1 MAPLIPDKESRT
13 HLLRVIQH
21 INFYN
26 WCYRGSTC
34 SIYVLH
40 LRDASRTEDIVSL
53 IRMAVTPPRGSVRT
67 CGIWFQNSLY
77 NWQHAICSG
86 KHIEQSRIWYVRAWL
101 DRNNMTRHKFSQ
113 HEYKKKYDTKN
124 NCLPSWWGE
133 PNALLWSYSQWGK
146 IDLSSNQFTGIGLEL
161 FSMSAHS
168 GILALP
174 VRCQQ

>member
-1 MAPLIPDKESRT
+1 MVNCSETVLNFWHINF
-13 HLLRVIQH
+13 QH

-26 WCYRGSTC
+26 WCYRGSTH

-53 IRMAVTPPRGSVRT
+53 IRIAVTPPRGPVRT

-86 KHIEQSRIWYVRAWL
+86 KHIEQSRTWYVRAWL

-113 HEYKKKYDTKN
+113 HEYKKNMIQKITA
-124 NCLPSWWGE
+124 CLHDE
-133 PNALLWSYSQWGK
+133 ENLMRYC
-146 IDLSSNQFTGIGLEL
+146 DLIHNE
-161 FSMSAHS
+161 AK
-168 GILALP
+168 
-174 VRCQQ
+174 